1 MTLSLPTFRLITESS
16 QACSQFDTIA
26 VLEEIDDSPLLFDLK
41 SFGCIS
47 SQNFRHDRL
56 DVPPT
61 GHWPSRLLSAWFP
74 NRSNKLLNRPDK
86 DALRAMLES
95 QVQEKLQH
103 DPDAVTTYA
112 AQPEPE
118 RKPYTSKPTVQD
130 KAFNRE
136 LDQMR
141 ADAEAGVIHKSVREP
156 MNDGESNLA
165 LDDYPGLK
173 EAGSASNQW

>member
-1 MTLSLPTFRLITESS
+1 MP
-16 QACSQFDTIA
+16 
-26 VLEEIDDSPLLFDLK
+26 LK
-41 SFGCIS
+41 SSTRSIGYF
-47 SQNFRHDRL
+47 
-56 DVPPT
+56 PT
-61 GHWPSRLLSAWFP
+61 GHQLSRLLGAWFL
-74 NRSNKLLNRPDK
+74 NRNHKLLTRPDK

-130 KAFNRE
+130 KAFHRE

-141 ADAEAGVIHKSVREP
+141 AVAEAGVTHK
-156 MNDGESNLA
+156 
-165 LDDYPGLK
+165 
-173 EAGSASNQW
+173 

>member
-1 MTLSLPTFRLITESS
+1 MLT
-16 QACSQFDTIA
+16 
-26 VLEEIDDSPLLFDLK
+26 
-41 SFGCIS
+41 
-47 SQNFRHDRL
+47 
-56 DVPPT
+56 
-61 GHWPSRLLSAWFP
+61 
-74 NRSNKLLNRPDK
+74 RPDK

-95 QVQEKLQH
+95 QVKEKLQH

-130 KAFNRE
+130 KAFHRE

-156 MNDGESNLA
+156 MDDGETSLA

-173 EAGSASNQW
+173 EAGFASNQW